1 MATNTDTEI
10 LKFEIEAGDA
20 ISEQEK
26 LKTLFIQLKQEQ
38 AELQKAYKNGAIT
51 LQEYS
56 AETVRVENTQKKV
69 VASYSQVQRSVTGL
83 QNPIKQ
89 LTESNKQL
97 SAQFAQMGD
106 KINLGGTS
114 LTGFTSKITAM
125 ATPVG
130 LAVGL
135 VTALGSAYAQSTEG
149 AKDLEFAQNELSG
162 AFQIASD
169 KLGSLLNTGK
179 DGEGLFTRITDTL
192 IGAIGGSSALVDIK
206 LQALGI
212 EQLQDKQRELN
223 KLKAQGNDRL
233 QDNADLLT
241 KINDSQ
247 TGYTEKVKLFEK
259 IEDNLKLNGKEQV
272 SNLDAQIKLLQAQFP
287 ITKDKEGLE
296 GKIND
301 KIYERSQLEK
311 QINRLMEANDR
322 LASNTADVEAKAAAA
337 QQKKL
342 DVMREGG
349 TGPVAT
355 DSEALIDEEAQLR
368 KDAQTD
374 EQEGLQQTADVMEEV
389 VGKKKELTLDFAE
402 TEKESTLSIF
412 SLKKQ
417 MSDFEELNEEQKA
430 QRRLGTLDRTTKA
443 VGQIF
448 GKQSTAYKA
457 IASAQALIQTYLSA
471 TEAFASLA
479 GIPYVGP
486 ILGAIAAAAAIASG
500 LANVAAINSTKVG
513 FAGGGY
519 TGAGHRL
526 QPAGIVHAGE
536 VVWSQDDVSS
546 VGGPHVA
553 NAMRPT
559 FKGYAD
565 GGIVTSAATA
575 KFDAQI
581 TMADMMKHL
590 PVPVL
595 SMKEFAIESNRIALK
610 EKATQI

>member
-38 AELQKAYKNGAIT
+38 AQLQKAYKDGAIT

-83 QNPIKQ
+83 KNPIKE

-97 SAQFAQMGD
+97 SAQFSQMGD

-125 ATPVG
+125 ASPVG

-135 VTALGSAYAQSTEG
+135 VTALGSAYAQSSEG
-149 AKDLEFAQNELSG
+149 AKDLEFAQNELSA

-169 KLGSLLNTGK
+169 KLGDFLNTGK
-179 DGEGLFTRITDTL
+179 DGEGLFTRLTDLL
-192 IGAIGGSSALVDIK
+192 IGSIGGSGALIDIK

-247 TGYTEKVKLFEK
+247 TGYNEKVRLFAK
-259 IEDNLKLNGKEQV
+259 IEDNLKLNGAEQV
-272 SNLDAQIKLLQAQFP
+272 ANLDAQIKILQNQFP
-287 ITKDKEGLE
+287 ITKDKEALE

-311 QINRLMEANDR
+311 QINRLMEANNR
-322 LASNTADVEAKAAAA
+322 LASNTADAEAKAAAA

-342 DVMREGG
+342 DTMREEG
-349 TGPVAT
+349 TGLAAT
-355 DSEALIDEEAQLR
+355 DSAASVEDEAQLR
-368 KDAQTD
+368 ADAQSDGLDRED
-374 EQEGLQQTADVMEEV
+374 ERLKAHMDVFEAIF
-389 VGKKKELTLDFAE
+389 GKK
-402 TEKESTLSIF
+402 TEI
-412 SLKKQ
+412 
-417 MSDFEELNEEQKA
+417 SDTFRTGEAANEEQAAA
-430 QRRLGTLDRTTKA
+430 QAERLQARRLATLDRTTKA
-443 VGQIF
+443 AGQIF
-448 GKQSTAYKA
+448 GKQSGAYKA
-457 IASAQALIQTYLSA
+457 IASAQALIQSYLSA

-486 ILGAIAAAAAIASG
+486 ILGAIAAAAALASG
-500 LANVAAINSTKVG
+500 LANVAAINSTKVPG

-519 TGAGHRL
+519 TGHGHRL
-526 QPAGIVHAGE
+526 QPAGVVHAGE

-546 VGGPHVA
+546 VGGPHIA

-559 FKGYAD
+559 FRGYAD
-565 GGIVTSAATA
+565 GGVVTAASTA

-581 TMADMMKHL
+581 SMADMIKHL